1 MFGKA
6 TREGINK
13 RQLQRLLSETY
24 GCLIANCWNGNGNGN
39 AAMGKRGVLAAK
51 GRFKGSKGSEGGPNC
66 STSQTSDRR
75 TILAQLRHPKVRKH
89 TPAPLEPPPA
99 STNAVG
105 RVTTSTKKHLGDALI
120 SLHLQFTRTN
130 QKRPRTTL
138 PTPPSF
144 PPSPPQRQRP
154 PSHISV
160 QQHYPTRQG
169 QKVSE
174 KPVLPVPTSPV
185 AAIASIKQQH
195 PHLIACPEFFLSSIS
210 PSPSLSIPRQPLVCR
225 PLPPLIPPPPYKRTQ
240 PPSWATPT
248 PTSSRST
255 RSASWLCVL
264 PLIPQQFL
272 AASPRPRHSVGVAA
286 LPHHQW
292 RGGKKKRQWCS
303 LHRTTAMRGV
313 G

>member
-1 MFGKA
+1 MPDRQLLEWEWEWECGNGRKGSFG
-6 TREGINK
+6 REGSV
-13 RQLQRLLSETY
+13 QRL
-24 GCLIANCWNGNGNGN
+24 
-39 AAMGKRGVLAAK
+39 KRERGA
-51 GRFKGSKGSEGGPNC
+51 PNC

-105 RVTTSTKKHLGDALI
+105 RVTTSTKKDLGDALI

-144 PPSPPQRQRP
+144 PPSPPPAPAPTLTHQRP
-154 PSHISV
+154 AALPHPARPKSV
-160 QQHYPTRQG
+160 RETRAGVSSRGHSQHKTTAPPPHRL
-169 QKVSE
+169 SR
-174 KPVLPVPTSPV
+174 VLSFLDL
-185 AAIASIKQQH
+185 SLSLSLH
-195 PHLIACPEFFLSSIS
+195 PQTTPRVS
-210 PSPSLSIPRQPLVCR
+210 PSSPFDTPPPLQAHTTAIMGYSDADKLAINTIRVLAVRITPHPSTIPRGF
-225 PLPPLIPPPPYKRTQ
+225 
-240 PPSWATPT
+240 TP
-248 PTSSRST
+248 
-255 RSASWLCVL
+255 
-264 PLIPQQFL
+264 
-272 AASPRPRHSVGVAA
+272 PRHSVGVAA